1 MNCKVITKNKAIT
14 KLKPRVCAAALCMTI
29 LPSLCLTGCVNM
41 LSAQNAD
48 ALGDALTDSSTTVSA
63 AASSKN
69 FTVVN
74 TGFFDV
80 SVTYLNAADMFT
92 NRDKEIGYDDS
103 SAALITLA
111 DNASSCSDKNVSIND
126 NTVTITKEGTYLLS
140 GALRDGRIVVDAGDT
155 DKVRLVLDSVDINCN
170 SSAAIYVKN
179 ADKVFVTLA
188 SGSANSLSSGNF
200 DSIDDNKI
208 DGTIFAKSDLTIN
221 GSGSLTVQSPNGHGI
236 VSKDDLKITGGT
248 YHITAASSTLS
259 GKDSVR
265 IADGIFSLYAGKD
278 GIHSEN
284 SDSAEKGFIYIGG
297 GNFTIECDS
306 DGLDASSTLQIDGG
320 TFSLLVEDD
329 GFHADGDLIIN
340 DGNVII
346 DKCYEGLEGQ
356 TVTINGGN
364 ITLDAQDDGINAADG
379 SGSED
384 LGGFEKKDFAM
395 PKDFDGME
403 MPSAPEGFDDFKNKD
418 GADPK
423 NFDGQEMP
431 SAPEG
436 FDNFKNKDGA
446 EPENFDGQEM
456 PFAPEGFDNFK
467 NREGADPKNFDGM
480 EMPSAPEEFDGSRN
494 REFDG
499 FDKRNGGRAPGGSPF
514 MANNNC
520 LILINGGILHINA
533 NGDGIDSNGNLAVTG
548 GEVYVSG
555 PTDNGNS
562 ALDYDGTSLI
572 TGGLVVAAGSS
583 SMAQNFGED
592 STQGSMLIRLSTP
605 ASSKDTVILTDSAGK
620 ELLSYT
626 PEKTYSCV
634 VVSCPEI
641 AQGQTYTLMAG
652 NQSQTIEIN
661 SLIYGN
667 YGRMR

>member
-1 MNCKVITKNKAIT
+1 MNCKVIKFKT
-14 KLKPRVCAAALCMTI
+14 RVCAAALCMTI

-48 ALGDALTDSSTTVSA
+48 ALRDTLTDSSTTVSA

-126 NTVTITKEGTYLLS
+126 NVVTITKEGTYLLS
-140 GALRDGRIVVDAGDT
+140 GALSDGRIVVDAGDT

-170 SSAAIYVKN
+170 YSAAIYVKN
-179 ADKVFVTLA
+179 ADKVFATLT
-188 SGSANSLSSGNF
+188 SGSANNLSSGNF
-200 DSIDDNKI
+200 DSIDDNNI

-265 IADGIFSLYAGKD
+265 IADGVFSLYAGKD

-297 GNFTIECDS
+297 GNFTMECDS
-306 DGLDASSTLQIDGG
+306 DGLDASSTLQVDGG

-329 GFHADGDLIIN
+329 AFHADGDLIIN

-346 DKCYEGLEGQ
+346 NKCYEGLEGQ

-379 SGSED
+379 SSSENW
-384 LGGFEKKDFAM
+384 GGFDKKDFAM
-395 PKDFDGME
+395 PKDFEGME
-403 MPSAPEGFDDFKNKD
+403 MPSTPEGFDNFKNRD

-423 NFDGQEMP
+423 NFGDMETS

-436 FDNFKNKDGA
+436 FDNFKNKNGSA
-446 EPENFDGQEM
+446 
-456 PFAPEGFDNFK
+456 
-467 NREGADPKNFDGM
+467 PKNFDGREM
-480 EMPSAPEEFDGSRN
+480 PSDPEGFDGREMPSAPEGFDGSRN

-499 FDKRNGGRAPGGSPF
+499 FDKRNGGRAQGGSPF

-520 LILINGGILHINA
+520 LILINGGILHITA
-533 NGDGIDSNGNLAVTG
+533 NGDGIDSNGNLAITG
-548 GEVYVSG
+548 GEIYVSG
-555 PTDNGNS
+555 PTNDGNS

-572 TGGLVVAAGSS
+572 TGGMVVAAGSS

-592 STQGSMLIRLSTP
+592 STQGSMLVRLSTS
-605 ASSKDTVILTDSAGK
+605 ASSGDTVILKDSTGK

-626 PEKTYSCV
+626 PEKPYNCV

-641 AQGQTYTLMAG
+641 TQGQTYTLTAG
-652 NQSQTIEIN
+652 RQSQTVEMN
-661 SLIYGN
+661 NLIYGN

>member
-1 MNCKVITKNKAIT
+1 MNCKVITKNKAVT

-48 ALGDALTDSSTTVSA
+48 ALEDALTDSSTTVSA

-126 NTVTITKEGTYLLS
+126 NVVTIIKEGTYLLS
-140 GALRDGRIVVDAGDT
+140 GALSDGRIVVDAGDT

-200 DSIDDNKI
+200 DSIDDNNI

-236 VSKDDLKITGGT
+236 VSKDDLKIAGGT
-248 YHITAASSTLS
+248 YHITAVSSTLS

-265 IADGIFSLYAGKD
+265 IADGVFSLYAGKD

-297 GNFTIECDS
+297 GNFTMECDS
-306 DGLDASSTLQIDGG
+306 DCLDASSTLQVDGG

-329 GFHADGDLIIN
+329 AFHAEGDLIIN

-379 SGSED
+379 SSSED
-384 LGGFEKKDFAM
+384 LGGFEKKG
-395 PKDFDGME
+395 FDGRE
-403 MPSAPEGFDDFKNKD
+403 MPSAPEGF
-418 GADPK
+418 G
-423 NFDGQEMP
+423 
-431 SAPEG
+431 
-436 FDNFKNKDGA
+436 
-446 EPENFDGQEM
+446 
-456 PFAPEGFDNFK
+456 
-467 NREGADPKNFDGM
+467 
-480 EMPSAPEEFDGSRN
+480 GSRN

-499 FDKRNGGRAPGGSPF
+499 FDKRNGGRAQGGSPF

-520 LILINGGILHINA
+520 LILINGGILYITA
-533 NGDGIDSNGNLAVTG
+533 NGDGIDSNGNLAITG

-555 PTDNGNS
+555 PTSDGNS

-572 TGGLVVAAGSS
+572 TGGMVVAAGSS

-592 STQGSMLIRLSTP
+592 STQGSMLVRLSTS
-605 ASSKDTVILTDSAGK
+605 ASSGDTVILKDSTGK

-626 PEKTYSCV
+626 PEKPYNCV

-641 AQGQTYTLMAG
+641 TQGQTYTLTAG
-652 NQSQTIEIN
+652 RQSQTVEMN
-661 SLIYGN
+661 NLIYGN

>member
-1 MNCKVITKNKAIT
+1 MNCKII
-14 KLKPRVCAAALCMTI
+14 KLKARVCAAALCMTI

-111 DNASSCSDKNVSIND
+111 DNASSCSDKSVSIND
-126 NTVTITKEGTYLLS
+126 NAVTITKEGTYLLS
-140 GALRDGRIVVDAGDT
+140 GSLSNGRIVVDAGDT

-188 SGSANSLSSGNF
+188 SGSANSLSSENF
-200 DSIDDNKI
+200 DSIDDNNI

-265 IADGIFSLYAGKD
+265 IADGVFSLYAGKD

-297 GNFTIECDS
+297 GNFTMECDS
-306 DGLDASSTLQIDGG
+306 DGLDASSTLQVDSG

-329 GFHADGDLIIN
+329 AFHADGDLIIN

-364 ITLDAQDDGINAADG
+364 ITLDAQDDGINATDG
-379 SGSED
+379 SSSED
-384 LGGFEKKDFAM
+384 LGGFEKKDAVA
-395 PKDFDGME
+395 PKDFDGREMPSDPEGFDNFKKKDGTDPKNFDGRE
-403 MPSAPEGFDDFKNKD
+403 MPSAPEGFD
-418 GADPK
+418 
-423 NFDGQEMP
+423 
-431 SAPEG
+431 
-436 FDNFKNKDGA
+436 
-446 EPENFDGQEM
+446 
-456 PFAPEGFDNFK
+456 
-467 NREGADPKNFDGM
+467 
-480 EMPSAPEEFDGSRN
+480 GSRN
-494 REFDG
+494 REFDS
-499 FDKRNGGRAPGGSPF
+499 FDKRNGGRGQGGSPF

-520 LILINGGILHINA
+520 LILISDGILHITA
-533 NGDGIDSNGNLAVTG
+533 NGDGIDSNGNLAITG
-548 GEVYVSG
+548 GEIYVSG
-555 PTDNGNS
+555 PTSDGNS

-572 TGGLVVAAGSS
+572 TGGMVVAAGSS

-592 STQGSMLIRLSTP
+592 STQGSMLVRLSTS
-605 ASSKDTVILTDSAGK
+605 ASSGDTVILKDSAGK

-626 PEKTYSCV
+626 PEKPYNCV

-641 AQGQTYTLMAG
+641 TQGQTYTLTAG
-652 NQSQTIEIN
+652 RQSQTVEMN
-661 SLIYGN
+661 NLIYGN
-667 YGRMR
+667 YGRMH